1 MNAGHSSLNMMNSF
15 RQICLSGVPG
25 ETSAGRC
32 LIIGEVAQ
40 SHDGSLGMAHSFID
54 AIANA
59 GADAVKFQTHIA
71 AEESTPHEQWRV
83 RFSPVDETRYEYW
96 RRMEFTRDEWSGLKR
111 HVEDR
116 GLLFLSTPFS
126 EPAVDMLAGI
136 GMQIWKVAS
145 GEVGNIPLLKRISDH
160 GGPVILSSGMSS
172 WTELDGAVAIVLQNG
187 NPLAVLQCTSAY
199 PCPPERIGLN
209 LLSEMRNRYG
219 LPVGLSDHSGNI
231 YAGLAAATLGAQVL
245 EVHVAL
251 SKEMFG
257 PDVPASLTTVELRQL
272 VNGVREIEQIV
283 DSPVNKE
290 EMARE
295 MAPLRG
301 LFTKSIVAGRD
312 LYAGTVLVA
321 EHLKLKKPGT
331 GLSSSYLPA
340 FLGQK
345 LRRNLAADELLHL
358 DDVESPQFDQFDL
371 LADAIGVSK

>member
-1 MNAGHSSLNMMNSF
+1 M
-15 RQICLSGVPG
+15 
-25 ETSAGRC
+25 
-32 LIIGEVAQ
+32 IIGEVAQ

-54 AIANA
+54 AIADA

-96 RRMEFTRDEWSGLKR
+96 RRMEFTREEWSGLKQ
-111 HVEDR
+111 HVDDR

-126 EPAVDMLAGI
+126 EPAIDLLAGI
-136 GMQIWKVAS
+136 GMQVWKVAS
-145 GEVGNIPLLKRISDH
+145 GEVGNIPLLKRISDR
-160 GGPVILSSGMSS
+160 GNPVILSSGMSS
-172 WTELDGAVAIVLQNG
+172 WQELDGAVELVRQNG

-199 PCPPERIGLN
+199 PCPPELVGLN
-209 LLSEMRNRYG
+209 VLSEMRDRYS
-219 LPVGLSDHSGNI
+219 LAVGLSDHSGNI
-231 YAGLAAATLGAQVL
+231 YAGLAAAALGAEVL

-257 PDVPASLTTVELRQL
+257 PDVPASLTTTELRQL
-272 VNGVREIEQIV
+272 VNGVREIERMI

-290 EMARE
+290 EMALE
-295 MAPLRG
+295 LQPLRG

-312 LYAGTVLVA
+312 LHAGTILVA

-340 FLGQK
+340 LLGQK
-345 LRRNLAADELLHL
+345 LLRNVAADELLLL
-358 DDVESPQFDQFDL
+358 DDVESPQFGQFDL
-371 LADAIGVSK
+371 LADAVSVSE